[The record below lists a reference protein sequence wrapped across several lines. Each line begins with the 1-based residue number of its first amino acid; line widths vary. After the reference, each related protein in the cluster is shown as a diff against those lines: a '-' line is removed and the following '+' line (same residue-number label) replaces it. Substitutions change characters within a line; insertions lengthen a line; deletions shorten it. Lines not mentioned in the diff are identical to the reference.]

1 MFELGN
7 TLRDARVRRGLS
19 FEELERVTKIRSKY
33 LRALENEDFE
43 VLPGPTYVKG
53 FLKTYAERLGLD
65 GQLYV
70 DEFNSR
76 YLMGDD
82 DVPFRPRR
90 PARAESRRL
99 TKNAVVLALAAV
111 VVLMLAALFAFMR
124 PTSET
129 AIPNLKPAAGGVA
142 STTAGRG
149 NVRLIVIA
157 AKGSSFV
164 KVESASGELLFA
176 GTLEPSS
183 RQVFHGRKLLL
194 HVSALRNLAFQVGSR
209 VYTTAGARPGP
220 ATVTVSARG
229 VDIGP
234 P

>member
-7 TLRDARVRRGLS
+7 SLRDARMRRGLE

-33 LRALENEDFE
+33 LRALENEDFTL
-43 VLPGPTYVKG
+43 LPGPTYVKG

-76 YLMGDD
+76 YLQGGDD
-82 DVPFRPRR
+82 DVPFRPPRR
-90 PARAESRRL
+90 AHPESQRI
-99 TKNAVVLALAAV
+99 TKNAIVLALAAV
-111 VVLMLAALFAFMR
+111 VVLTLLALYAFTR
-124 PTSET
+124 PTSPST
-129 AIPNLKPAAGGVA
+129 VPNLAPALGASSRSGG
-142 STTAGRG
+142 
-149 NVRLIVIA
+149 VRLIVIA

-164 KVESASGELLFA
+164 KVEDASGRLLFA
-176 GTLEPSS
+176 GTLEPKD
-183 RQVFHGRKLLL
+183 RQVFHGRTLSL

-209 VYTTAGARPGP
+209 IYSTQGSRPGP
-220 ATVTVSARG
+220 ATVTVSSRG

>member
-7 TLRDARVRRGLS
+7 SLREARMRRGLG

-33 LRALENEDFE
+33 LRALENEDFAL
-43 VLPGPTYVKG
+43 LPGPTYVKG
-53 FLKTYAERLGLD
+53 FLRTYAERLGLD

-76 YLMGDD
+76 YLMEGDE

-90 PARAESRRL
+90 NPRPESRRVG
-99 TKNAVVLALAAV
+99 TNAVLLALAAV
-111 VVLMLAALFAFMR
+111 VILMLAALFAFMR
-124 PTSET
+124 PNSP
-129 AIPNLKPAAGGVA
+129 APIPSPTPAKSSSSAAQGGI
-142 STTAGRG
+142 
-149 NVRLIVIA
+149 RLIVIA
-157 AKGSSFV
+157 ANGSSFV
-164 KVESASGELLFA
+164 KAQTPSGKLLFA
-176 GTLEPSS
+176 GTLERNN
-183 RQVFHGRKLLL
+183 RQVFHGRTLKL

-209 VYTTAGARPGP
+209 IYNTNGARPGP
-220 ATVTVSARG
+220 ATVTVSAGG